1 LSQHTH
7 IKQLIDQLL
16 QDDQLAQRQLVDLQ
30 GDRLYAICLRY
41 VGDTHT
47 AKDAL
52 QESFIR
58 IFKHIKKYD
67 AKKGSFNTWISTI
80 TVRQCLSVIDRRK
93 LTSSLYNDKNE
104 LLKIVNE
111 SRQQEPKIIDK
122 MNADDLMLVV
132 RTLPDGYREVF
143 NLAVIEGYSHKEIGE
158 LLGYKESYSRTIL
171 TRAKNLLRDKLQGSG
186 IVSLQ

>member
-1 LSQHTH
+1 M
-7 IKQLIDQLL
+7 KQLIDQLL

-58 IFKHIKKYD
+58 IFKHIKSYD
-67 AKKGSFNTWISTI
+67 AKKGSFNTWLSTI
-80 TVRQCLSVIDRRK
+80 TVRQCLTMIDRHK
-93 LTSSLYNDKNE
+93 LTSSLYNNKNE
-104 LLKIVNE
+104 LIKIVNDT
-111 SRQQEPKIIDK
+111 SQHEPKVIDK
-122 MNADDLMLVV
+122 MNADDLMEVV
-132 RTLPDGYREVF
+132 RTLPDGYRQVF
-143 NLAVIEGYSHKEIGE
+143 NLAAIEGYSHKEIGE

-171 TRAKNLLRDKLQGSG
+171 VRAKNLLRDKLKRNG